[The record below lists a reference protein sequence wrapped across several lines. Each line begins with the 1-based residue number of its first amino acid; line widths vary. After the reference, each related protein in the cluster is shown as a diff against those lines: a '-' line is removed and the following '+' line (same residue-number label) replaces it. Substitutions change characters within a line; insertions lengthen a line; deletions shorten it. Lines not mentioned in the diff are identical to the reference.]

1 MIHHAVGDVSTDRDA
16 NGSVAQLRISV
27 PTLLAPLRG
36 IAVRRDARGAVPNRG
51 AVTLSI
57 MLANIMQGL
66 DTTIAN
72 VALPHIRGSLSAS
85 LDQISWVL
93 TSYIVAAAITMPLT
107 GWLAGRFGIKQVFIL
122 SVGGFTAARRCAAAP
137 PHSPNW

>member
-1 MIHHAVGDVSTDRDA
+1 MRSEAPRPVA
-16 NGSVAQLRISV
+16 NRAAL
-27 PTLLAPLRG
+27 TF
-36 IAVRRDARGAVPNRG
+36 
-51 AVTLSI
+51 SI

-107 GWLAGRFGIKQVFIL
+107 GWLFYPAPEFPRPQLRAL
-122 SVGGFTAARRCAAAP
+122 SGLHGEE
-137 PHSPNW
+137 

>member
-1 MIHHAVGDVSTDRDA
+1 MTRLPSSGVSCLVVRFLGAAVKSEAPRPVANRDA
-16 NGSVAQLRISV
+16 L
-27 PTLLAPLRG
+27 
-36 IAVRRDARGAVPNRG
+36 
-51 AVTLSI
+51 TLSI

-107 GWLAGRFGIKQVFIL
+107 GWLAGPAPKPSPSSPLATRGCGLAQPTREFPWPL
-122 SVGGFTAARRCAAAP
+122 RMRSTPSRVGLAR
-137 PHSPNW
+137 

>member
-1 MIHHAVGDVSTDRDA
+1 MRSEGREP
-16 NGSVAQLRISV
+16 VA
-27 PTLLAPLRG
+27 
-36 IAVRRDARGAVPNRG
+36 NRG
-51 AVTLSI
+51 AITFSI

-93 TSYIVAAAITMPLT
+93 TSYIIAAAITMPLT
-107 GWLAGRFGIKQVFIL
+107 GWLRHQTGVY
-122 SVGGFTAARRCAAAP
+122 SVGRRVHRRLGAVRQR
-137 PHSPNW
+137 HHTH

>member
-1 MIHHAVGDVSTDRDA
+1 MLWHSTTPAQPLAGHAMRTE
-16 NGSVAQLRISV
+16 
-27 PTLLAPLRG
+27 
-36 IAVRRDARGAVPNRG
+36 VRAAVPNRI
-51 AVTLSI
+51 AITFSI

-107 GWLAGRFGIKQVFIL
+107 G
-122 SVGGFTAARRCAAAP
+122 
-137 PHSPNW
+137 

>member
-1 MIHHAVGDVSTDRDA
+1 
-16 NGSVAQLRISV
+16 
-27 PTLLAPLRG
+27 
-36 IAVRRDARGAVPNRG
+36 
-51 AVTLSI
+51 

-122 SVGGFTAARRCAAAP
+122 RSPVSRSPRRSAVAP
-137 PHSPNW
+137 PISPSW